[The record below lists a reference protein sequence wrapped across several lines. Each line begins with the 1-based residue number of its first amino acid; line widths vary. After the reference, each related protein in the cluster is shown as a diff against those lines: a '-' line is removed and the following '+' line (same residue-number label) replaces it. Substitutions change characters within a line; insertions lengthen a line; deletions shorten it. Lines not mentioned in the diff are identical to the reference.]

1 MAYLYILAVF
11 AAFMVTVL
19 ITKGCRWWRRR
30 HYDVP
35 ARDVSKGHKWC
46 MTDLFSH
53 PTYCNISERHIIAGA
68 YCDSCGICVEDENM
82 KVADKKLP
90 CKALSEPSEM
100 PKHHWVK
107 GNLPLYSKCDV
118 CDDECGSLPSLS
130 DLRCCW
136 CHRTV
141 HTQCVETLGRVCDLG
156 AYKNFIVPP
165 NSVHLKQ
172 VGFKGRRHLIVESV
186 KEPNIPSWKP
196 LVVIANRKSG
206 NGDGETILQAF
217 RGLLNPAQVVKLK
230 SYMFFNVFILLIN
243 KSYMFFNV
251 FILLINKFVN
261 KQIIYVF

>member
-11 AAFMVTVL
+11 SAFLVTVL

-82 KVADKKLP
+82 KVADRKLK
-90 CKALSEPSEM
+90 CKVLSDSSEM
-100 PKHHWVK
+100 PRHHWIK
-107 GNLPLYSKCDV
+107 GNLPLYSECDV
-118 CDDECGSLPSLS
+118 CGDECGNLPSLS

-141 HTQCVETLGRVCDLG
+141 HTQCVETMGKVCDLG
-156 AYKNFIVPP
+156 VYKDFIVPP
-165 NSVHLKQ
+165 NAVRLKQ
-172 VGFKGRRHLIVESV
+172 VGFKGRRHWVVESV
-186 KEPNIPSWKP
+186 KEPNVPNWKP
-196 LVVIANRKSG
+196 LIVIANRKSG
-206 NGDGETILQAF
+206 NGDGEMILQAF
-217 RGLLNPAQVVKLK
+217 RGLLNPAQVSAGQPKGTL
-230 SYMFFNVFILLIN
+230 
-243 KSYMFFNV
+243 
-251 FILLINKFVN
+251 
-261 KQIIYVF
+261 